1 MTFTPEALDFLVEN
15 QFHDS
20 RSWYH
25 EHKDI
30 YKAKVVQP
38 FVELIDSL
46 RPAFDIIDSRIQ
58 CDPRRISR
66 LYRDARRCRG
76 RSIFRDSVW
85 CSFFPGNDKENP
97 LPGFYFEI
105 SPRGFDF
112 GCGYY
117 MMPTEVRD
125 ELRAMILDGDLL
137 FRKALAAYE
146 KQDTFNLYGELYKR
160 NHYPDR
166 SEQECDWLNRKCI
179 GMSSFSDD
187 FELMFSEKLS
197 DYLAEKYLTLAPF
210 WKLLIEA
217 EERVRARRL

>member
-30 YKAKVVQP
+30 YKSRVVAP
-38 FVELIDSL
+38 MVELIDGL
-46 RPAFDIIDSRIQ
+46 QPAFERIDSRIQ

-76 RSIFRDSVW
+76 KSIFRDSVW
-85 CSFFPGNDKENP
+85 CSFHPGNDKENP

-117 MMPTEVRD
+117 LMPSDVKD
-125 ELRAMILDGDLL
+125 EFRQLILDGHPL
-137 FRKALAAYE
+137 FREALDAYG
-146 KQDTFNLYGELYKR
+146 KQDTFRLYGELYKR

-166 SEQECDWLNRKCI
+166 SEAECDWLNRKSI
-179 GMSSFSDD
+179 GMSAFSED
-187 FELMFSEKLS
+187 FELLFSEKLV
-197 DYLAEKYLTLAPF
+197 DYLSEKYLSLKPF
-210 WKLLIEA
+210 WELMMTA
-217 EERVRARRL
+217 EEQVRSRRI

>member
-25 EHKDI
+25 EHKQI
-30 YKAKVVQP
+30 YKEKVTVP
-38 FVELIDSL
+38 MVELIERL
-46 RPAFDIIDSRIQ
+46 RPAFERIDSRIQ

-76 RSIFRDSVW
+76 KSTFRDCVW
-85 CSFFPGNDKENP
+85 CSFHPGHDSENP

-117 MMPTEVRD
+117 IMSSEVKDTFRQ
-125 ELRAMILDGDLL
+125 LILDGDPL
-137 FRKALAAYE
+137 FAKALDAYRR
-146 KQDTFNLYGELYKR
+146 QDTFRLYGELYKR

-166 SEQECDWLNRKCI
+166 SEEECDWLNRKSI
-179 GMSSFSDD
+179 GMSA
-187 FELMFSEKLS
+187 FSEDFDLLFSKELAGYLS
-197 DYLAEKYLTLAPF
+197 EKFLSLKPF
-210 WKLLIEA
+210 WDLMMKA
-217 EERVRARRL
+217 EELTRSRRD

>member
-30 YKAKVVQP
+30 YKSKVIAP
-38 FVELIDSL
+38 FVEFIDSL
-46 RPAFDIIDSRIQ
+46 QPAFDKIDSRIQ

-76 RSIFRDSVW
+76 KSIFRDTVW
-85 CSFFPGNDKENP
+85 CSFHPGNDKENP
-97 LPGFYFEI
+97 LPGFYFEF

-117 MMPTEVRD
+117 IMPTDVRD
-125 ELRAMILDGDLL
+125 AVRQMILDGDPL

-146 KQDTFNLYGELYKR
+146 KQDTFTLYGEMYKR

-166 SEQECDWLNRKCI
+166 SPQECEWLNRKCI

-187 FELMFSEKLS
+187 FDIFFSDGLS
-197 DYLAEKYLTLAPF
+197 DYVSERLLALKPF
-210 WKLLIEA
+210 WNLLMTA
-217 EERVRARRL
+217 EEQVRAQRF

>member
-25 EHKDI
+25 EHKQD
-30 YKAKVVQP
+30 YKKLVIAP

-46 RPAFDIIDSRIQ
+46 QPAFEQIDSRIQ
-58 CDPRRISR
+58 CDPRKISR

-76 RSIFRDSVW
+76 KSIFRDCVW
-85 CSFFPGNDKENP
+85 CSFHPGSDKENP

-117 MMPTEVRD
+117 MMPSEVRD
-125 ELRAMILDGDLL
+125 ELRAMILSHDPL
-137 FRKALAAYE
+137 FLEALRAYE
-146 KQDTFNLYGELYKR
+146 SQKTFLLYGELYKR
-160 NHYPDR
+160 NHYP
-166 SEQECDWLNRKCI
+166 EAPANEADWLNRKCL
-179 GMSSFSDD
+179 GMSSFSQN
-187 FELMFSEKLS
+187 FELMFSDRLAAYLS
-197 DYLAEKYLTLAPF
+197 EQFLSLRPF
-210 WKLLIEA
+210 WRLLIEA
-217 EERVRARRL
+217 EERVRSRRF